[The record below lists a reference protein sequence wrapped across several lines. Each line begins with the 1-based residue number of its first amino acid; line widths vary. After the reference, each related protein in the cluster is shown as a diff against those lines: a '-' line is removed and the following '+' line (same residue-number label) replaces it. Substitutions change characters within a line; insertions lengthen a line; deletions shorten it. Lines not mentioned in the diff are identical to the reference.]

1 MNLPRYRPTVTL
13 GNLLIA
19 LQLLL
24 ILVGVGNLWGT
35 TAGKMSGL
43 QAQTADQE
51 TRMRAQDDRLRILER
66 DISDRLARIETLLQQ
81 RTDTR

>member
-1 MNLPRYRPTVTL
+1 MTPPKYQPTVSL

-24 ILVGVGNLWGT
+24 IFVGGGAVWGT
-35 TAGKMSGL
+35 TAGKMSEL

-51 TRMRAQDDRLRILER
+51 TRMRAQDDRLRTLER

-81 RTDTR
+81 RIETR